1 MDLFYNRAKKLVSMI
16 TELMHIIKTTRFAA
30 HSCQMISP
38 GYALY
43 PKPKPF
49 SRSAGTYNGDGAEDD
64 KVI

>member
-1 MDLFYNRAKKLVSMI
+1 MI

-38 GYALY
+38 GYALD

-49 SRSAGTYNGDGAEDD
+49 SRSVGTYNGDDAEDD

>member
-1 MDLFYNRAKKLVSMI
+1 MI